1 MSETQKHTK
10 PNVPNLRFP
19 GFEGEWVQFTLGE
32 LTELFSQR
40 NKKRVEYPLFSV
52 TNSRGFVNQQE
63 QFEDREMKGEDIAA
77 YKIISPGEF
86 AYNPARINVGSIARY
101 DGDSDCIISSLYV
114 CFRAKKEL
122 VDPQLFLHIL
132 KSPKMVYNYGI
143 NGEGGVRVYLFYPN
157 FARIRVKLPSVAEQ
171 CKIASFLDL
180 IEERIR
186 LQNKIIKDLKQIKES
201 TTRKLLISNDSSGR
215 FVTLGEITEVVTRR
229 NRERA
234 VYPMYSVTND
244 RGFIPQSEKFE
255 DREMVGEDIS
265 AYKVVRKGEI
275 AYNPARINVGS
286 IAQYDGDEPCMISS
300 LYVCIKAREGI
311 SSKWLIHVLRSE
323 QLINYYNLYA
333 EGGVRLYL
341 FYPNFSKIKVYL
353 PSLERQGIIANT
365 IEAIE
370 AKIRLETSLLSR
382 YQLAKQSLLSRLFV

>member
-1 MSETQKHTK
+1 M
-10 PNVPNLRFP
+10 RFP
-19 GFEGEWVQFTLGE
+19 GFEGEWEEFRND
-32 LTELFSQR
+32 ELFTIITEKNKTLQYKTVLSASQTEGM
-40 NKKRVEYPLFSV
+40 VERDSL
-52 TNSRGFVNQQE
+52 GIDI
-63 QFEDREMKGEDIAA
+63 QFEANSITGYKVVKPGEYVIHLRSFQGGFAFSEKAGICSPA
-77 YKIISPGEF
+77 YTILRPNNIISYSFLKEYF
-86 AYNPARINVGSIARY
+86 MSQKFIDSLRIVT
-101 DGDSDCIISSLYV
+101 
-114 CFRAKKEL
+114 
-122 VDPQLFLHIL
+122 
-132 KSPKMVYNYGI
+132 YGI
-143 NGEGGVRVYLFYPN
+143 RDGKSISVEEWM
-157 FARIRVKLPSVAEQ
+157 KLRTFVPLSSVEQ
-171 CKIASFLDL
+171 EKIKHFLSL
-180 IEERIR
+180 LSERI
-186 LQNKIIKDLKQIKES
+186 LIQNKIIKDLKQIKES